1 MNRSTV
7 ARGVVTS
14 IAKWTWPVCMS
25 KVFCLCFVCDLTKVG
40 ELTKV
45 ARQPSERV
53 TQLLPVAWT
62 SQRLGGSLIWACR
75 GSYLG
80 VQGALSGHTRGP
92 RGCKGLYLGL
102 QRTLSGRAGD
112 PIWACRWPYL
122 GGSGP
127 HVGLDR
133 GRTVDIQW
141 TYSGHVAKSCQN
153 PVFYRVKWGSCQ
165 WQVGP
170 QNLERSVSR

>member
-7 ARGVVTS
+7 ERGVMTS

-62 SQRLGGSLIWACR
+62 SQRLGGSLTWACR

-80 VQGALSGHTRGP
+80 VQGALSGHTRVSQ
-92 RGCKGLYLGL
+92 GL
-102 QRTLSGRAGD
+102 QGTISGPAGD
-112 PIWACRWPYL
+112 PIWACRGPYL
-122 GGSGP
+122 GVQVALSGWIWALC
-127 HVGLDR
+127 GLGQGQDGGYGASR
-133 GRTVDIQW
+133 
-141 TYSGHVAKSCQN
+141 
-153 PVFYRVKWGSCQ
+153 P
-165 WQVGP
+165 
-170 QNLERSVSR
+170 NLTL